1 MTKTFAT
8 VPPSSLELGATASAA
23 TAMARNIAAF
33 VLAKVAVRRTRRDLA
48 AMSDQMLADMGI
60 DASLARPTSRYEVS
74 ARTMTHLMSLR

>member
-8 VPPSSLELGATASAA
+8 VPPSSLELGATAAAA
-23 TAMARNIAAF
+23 TGMARNIAAF
-33 VLAKVAVRRTRRDLA
+33 VLAKVALRRTRRDLA

-60 DASLARPTSRYEVS
+60 DASLARTSRYEVS